1 MTSNT
6 TMHAITGTGVSGA
19 LLGVWTD
26 PRAQKLRVP
35 PFAHWITDNSREV
48 SARRYRHT

>member
-6 TMHAITGTGVSGA
+6 TMRAITGTRVSGA

-35 PFAHWITDNSREV
+35 PFAHMTTDNSRGT
-48 SARRYRHT
+48 SAQRYRHT

>member
-6 TMHAITGTGVSGA
+6 TMRAITGTRVSGA

-35 PFAHWITDNSREV
+35 PFAHMTADNSRGT
-48 SARRYRHT
+48 SAQRYRHT